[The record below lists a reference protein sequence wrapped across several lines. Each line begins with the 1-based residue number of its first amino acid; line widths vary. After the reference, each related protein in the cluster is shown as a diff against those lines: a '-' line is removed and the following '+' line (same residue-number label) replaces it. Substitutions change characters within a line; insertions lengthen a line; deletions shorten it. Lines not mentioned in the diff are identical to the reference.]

1 MNIYIS
7 NLDSQLN
14 DGDLKSLFSTYGEVE
29 SAEIAKDVFTDQS
42 RGFGYVE
49 MPSEEQ
55 AQKAIAGLNNSEIKG
70 LTVTVHEAEPKIVH
84 KGSYKVGNGAV
95 NVYRFKKN

>member
-7 NLDSQLN
+7 NLSSGIKDN
-14 DGDLKSLFSTYGEVE
+14 DLANLFSPYGEVK
-29 SAEIAKDVFTDQS
+29 SAAVVNDLFTGES

-49 MPSEEQ
+49 IEDEMS
-55 AQKAIAGLNNSEIKG
+55 AQKAIDELNNSEVESLVIS
-70 LTVTVHEAEPKIVH
+70 VTQAKPKEEH

-95 NVYRFKKN
+95 NVYKFRKN

>member
-7 NLDSQLN
+7 NLSSDIKDQQLKN
-14 DGDLKSLFSTYGEVE
+14 LFTPFGEVV
-29 SAEIAKDVFTDQS
+29 SAEVMNDLFTGES

-49 MPSEEQ
+49 MEDES
-55 AQKAIAGLNNSEIKG
+55 AAKNAISQLNNTELENYTI
-70 LTVTVHEAEPKIVH
+70 TVQEAKPKEVH

-95 NVYRFKKN
+95 NVYKFRKN